1 MSVLEICDVNRRTD
15 VALER
20 AIRQEAW
27 NSLIEYPS
35 VFSIRPAQP
44 ALHLKAPV
52 GIKGGRVCSISIIQ
66 VLWMYVRRPA
76 ASQYL
81 SQCAARKVQPPL
93 TGESARLVDIGTP
106 NHQRCSI
113 RHKTGSALHFREVQQ
128 SARLLAPR
136 GEREAC
142 ATPDA
147 HPRAPAVPP
156 PETVYSRSQGRLTG
170 IHSLSPIPLRFRS
183 GR

>member
-52 GIKGGRVCSISIIQ
+52 GIKGGRVCSISIIRRC
-66 VLWMYVRRPA
+66 WMYVRRPA
-76 ASQYL
+76 PPHYL
-81 SQCAARKVQPPL
+81 SQCAAGKVRPPL
-93 TGESARLVDIGTP
+93 PGESSRLVEIGTP
-106 NHQRCSI
+106 NHQRARF
-113 RHKTGSALHFREVQQ
+113 RHKLEALF
-128 SARLLAPR
+128 
-136 GEREAC
+136 
-142 ATPDA
+142 
-147 HPRAPAVPP
+147 
-156 PETVYSRSQGRLTG
+156 
-170 IHSLSPIPLRFRS
+170 
-183 GR
+183 